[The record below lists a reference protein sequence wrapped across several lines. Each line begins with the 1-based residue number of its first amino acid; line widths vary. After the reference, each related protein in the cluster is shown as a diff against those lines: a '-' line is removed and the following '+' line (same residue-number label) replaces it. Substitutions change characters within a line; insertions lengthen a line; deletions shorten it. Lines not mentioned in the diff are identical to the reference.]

1 MDGET
6 DGPQATAK
14 SGGGRRASPSAS
26 CNIPLQIRNSLFM
39 AFAALSLLNEW
50 QGVAQTCR
58 AT

>member
-26 CNIPLQIRNSLFM
+26 CNIPLQTRNSLFM
-39 AFAALSLLNEW
+39 AFAALPLLNEW
-50 QGVAQTCR
+50 
-58 AT
+58 

>member
-1 MDGET
+1 MDSET

-14 SGGGRRASPSAS
+14 SGGGRRTSPSAS
-26 CNIPLQIRNSLFM
+26 CNIPLQTRNSLFM

-50 QGVAQTCR
+50 QGIAPMSG

>member
-14 SGGGRRASPSAS
+14 SGGGRRASPFAP
-26 CNIPLQIRNSLFM
+26 CNIPLQTRNSLFM

-50 QGVAQTCR
+50 QGVTQTCW